1 MTSSENETDR
11 EAWHWALLEQDG
23 PLSSEESRSLQSL
36 LTHDPRRE
44 GALARA
50 RAACLYLARAS
61 APGRARPEFTSNR
74 LMNSTRR
81 RFISSALA
89 SAAVIGLGAWIGRGW
104 MEGHRR
110 EVGYTSEVG
119 QIRRVLLADG
129 LELMLNTAT
138 EVIVRFAGA
147 RHEAL
152 LTRGE
157 ALITVTRRTA
167 QPFFVVVGD
176 WLVRATDTT
185 FAVRLG
191 PRDRVFAEITVAKG
205 IIEML
210 AFKSLAQ
217 REPLRLAE
225 NQEAIVDTTG
235 SVEVRTETE
244 RERQRHLA
252 WLTGMIVFEGE

>member
-23 PLSSEESRSLQSL
+23 PLSSEESRALQSW

-81 RFISSALA
+81 RFITSALA

-110 EVGYTSEVG
+110 EV
-119 QIRRVLLADG
+119 
-129 LELMLNTAT
+129 AT
-138 EVIVRFAGA
+138 
-147 RHEAL
+147 
-152 LTRGE
+152 
-157 ALITVTRRTA
+157 
-167 QPFFVVVGD
+167 P
-176 WLVRATDTT
+176 
-185 FAVRLG
+185 
-191 PRDRVFAEITVAKG
+191 AKS
-205 IIEML
+205 
-210 AFKSLAQ
+210 AKS
-217 REPLRLAE
+217 
-225 NQEAIVDTTG
+225 G
-235 SVEVRTETE
+235 GFS
-244 RERQRHLA
+244 
-252 WLTGMIVFEGE
+252 